1 MEAAR
6 HCASRFRSKS
16 TDPRPVDFA
25 LGSQRDA
32 HAGKLNWPSPSRC
45 LTRPFRPRS
54 STKPHADN
62 VFIRLAGLPVAVGR
76 RIEVTADLGWVRV
89 WCLGDLVADHDRSAV
104 VSPQLSAG
112 GS

>member
-16 TDPRPVDFA
+16 TDLRPVDFA

-32 HAGKLNWPSPSRC
+32 HAGKLNLPSPSRC

-76 RIEVTADLGWVRV
+76 RIEVTAQTWAGCGSGVRET
-89 WCLGDLVADHDRSAV
+89 S
-104 VSPQLSAG
+104 SPTMPARLS
-112 GS
+112 